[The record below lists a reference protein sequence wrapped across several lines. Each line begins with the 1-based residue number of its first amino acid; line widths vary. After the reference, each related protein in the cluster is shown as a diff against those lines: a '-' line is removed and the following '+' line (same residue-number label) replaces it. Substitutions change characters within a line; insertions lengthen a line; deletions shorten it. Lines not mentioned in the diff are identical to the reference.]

1 MNLTD
6 WFYGTTPPVR
16 PGVYE
21 TRMRGKDG
29 TILRG
34 YAQFNCGVWRCNQ
47 KTPEMAARVSYPSV
61 QQNKEWRGLAEEPK

>member
-1 MNLTD
+1 MKLTN

-21 TRMRGKDG
+21 TRHRA
-29 TILRG
+29 TNG
-34 YAQFNCGVWRCNQ
+34 YVLYGFSYWEGHWCRAQETVTGACRHRYKGD
-47 KTPEMAARVSYPSV
+47 

>member
-21 TRMRGKDG
+21 TRMRSKDG

-34 YAQFNCGVWRCNQ
+34 YAQFNRGVWCCNQ
-47 KTPEMAARVSYPSV
+47 TTPARAAQVSYVSA
-61 QQNKEWRGLAEEPK
+61 QQMKEWRGLAEEPK